1 LSSNSDGAIEIL
13 ERLVAFNTV
22 SSRSNLEL
30 IHYIRDYLDNHGVAS
45 TIIPDA
51 TGKKANIFATIGDP
65 GRAGYVLSGHTDV
78 VPVEGQ
84 AWLRDP
90 FKLTREGGR
99 LYGRGTT
106 DMKGFVACA
115 LAMVPA
121 FKAAELRSP
130 IHLAFSYDEEVG
142 CLGVH
147 GIVEHMNGAVATPR
161 AVFVGEPTTMGV
173 VDSHKGSCGML
184 TQVSGFACHSSR
196 VDLGV
201 NAIFAAATII
211 EELHRCADQLSS
223 EPDLGS
229 RFVVPYS
236 SVSVGVIN
244 GGTARNTVAGD
255 CSFQWDIRATRLGV
269 TEEVQGRIA
278 AFIDGSVL
286 PGMRARFQDARIE
299 TSVAYD
305 VPPLVAMPNSEAET
319 LAKRFAGTNE
329 TKVVDYGSEAG
340 IFQKAGMPTVLCGP
354 GQDSEAHIADEWIAV
369 EQLDRCMSFLEALS
383 NHACAD

>member
-1 LSSNSDGAIEIL
+1 MSTNSARAVEIL

-22 SSRSNLEL
+22 SHRSNLEL
-30 IHYIRDYLDNHGVAS
+30 IHYVRDYLDSHGMSS

-51 TGKKANIFATIGDP
+51 SGQKANIFATIGDP
-65 GRAGYVLSGHTDV
+65 AQAGYVLSGHTDV

-84 AWLRDP
+84 EWQRDP

-115 LAMVPA
+115 LAMAPA
-121 FKAAELRSP
+121 LKTAGLRTP

-147 GIVEHMNGAVATPR
+147 GLVDHLNKAVARPR
-161 AVFVGEPTTMGV
+161 AVFVGEPTAMRV

-184 TQVSGFACHSSR
+184 TKVTGFAAHSSR
-196 VDLGV
+196 VDLGT

-211 EELHRCADQLSS
+211 EELHRCADQLAS
-223 EPDLGS
+223 EPEPGS

-255 CSFQWDIRATRLGV
+255 CSFQWDIRATRLGL
-269 TEEVQGRIA
+269 TDEVQDRIA
-278 AFIDGSVL
+278 AFVDSSVL
-286 PGMRARFQDARIE
+286 PGTRARHKDARVD

-305 VPPLVAMPNSEAET
+305 VPPLVAAPGSEAEA

-329 TKVVDYGSEAG
+329 TMVVDYGSEAG
-340 IFQKAGMPTVLCGP
+340 IFQKAGMATVLCGP
-354 GQDSEAHIADEWIAV
+354 GQDSEAHITDEWIAL
-369 EQLDRCMSFLEALS
+369 EQIDRCMRFLEVLAD
-383 NHACAD
+383 HARAG